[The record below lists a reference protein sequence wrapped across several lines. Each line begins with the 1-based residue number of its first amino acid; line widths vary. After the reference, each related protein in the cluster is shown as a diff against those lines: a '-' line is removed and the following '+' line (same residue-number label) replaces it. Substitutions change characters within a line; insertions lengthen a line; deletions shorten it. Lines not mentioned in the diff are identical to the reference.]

1 MPRPDVSSDSG
12 VKFGG
17 YTYDSLRI
25 SGLAR
30 NILIKLGYCHT
41 CSPNYC
47 LAGRSCCRFF
57 FPWPQQPYQVQ
68 PHHQD
73 EFGVVR
79 VFRPNMYYLDGAVAM
94 RIPNALR

>member
-1 MPRPDVSSDSG
+1 MGNARGRRRFEIIVPADVAYLGRISAEMPRPDVSSDRG
-12 VKFGG
+12 VPFGG

-30 NILIKLGYCHT
+30 SVLIKLGYCHT

-57 FPWPQQPYQVQ
+57 FPWPHQPYQV
-68 PHHQD
+68 
-73 EFGVVR
+73 
-79 VFRPNMYYLDGAVAM
+79 
-94 RIPNALR
+94 

>member
-12 VKFGG
+12 VPFGG

-30 NILIKLGYCHT
+30 SVLIKLGYCHT

-57 FPWPQQPYQVQ
+57 FPWPHQPYQV
-68 PHHQD
+68 HD
-73 EFGVVR
+73 E
-79 VFRPNMYYLDGAVAM
+79 NTQ
-94 RIPNALR
+94 RIALRRRVVEDDQW